1 MNEALAREE
10 SRYLSSTLWF
20 LAGGVAGAGIG
31 LLLAPQS
38 GRDTRQMMARRVRG
52 GADSARELRARVV
65 GRGEE
70 MWEEAAQ
77 RVGDAA
83 SALSGSAERK
93 PAKRN
98 EAPPA

>member
-1 MNEALAREE
+1 MKEALMRDA
-10 SRYLSSTLWF
+10 SPQLSSAFWF
-20 LAGGVAGAGIG
+20 LAGGIAGAGIG

-38 GRDTRQMMARRVRG
+38 GRATRQLMARKMSG
-52 GADSARELRARVV
+52 GAESARGLRDRVV
-65 GRGEE
+65 NRSEE
-70 MWEEAAQ
+70 IWDEAAQ

-93 PAKRN
+93 PGKRS